1 VNCSGINTS
10 FDVMGGFHS
19 AKKLLVKMREGI
31 GIEGSVKCRCRQ
43 V

>member
-1 VNCSGINTS
+1 VKCSGINIS
-10 FDVMGGFHS
+10 FDVMEVFHS
-19 AKKLLVKMREGI
+19 AKKLLVKMIEGI